1 MTTQPTPELL
11 AKQREEALAIWS
23 SDDCLINDKC
33 HPMTA
38 LIHGFLRAKQET
50 YRELKRLREILEVV
64 QNRFELTKS
73 DRAFLISL
81 KIAKE

>member
-1 MTTQPTPELL
+1 
-11 AKQREEALAIWS
+11 
-23 SDDCLINDKC
+23 
-33 HPMTA
+33 MTA